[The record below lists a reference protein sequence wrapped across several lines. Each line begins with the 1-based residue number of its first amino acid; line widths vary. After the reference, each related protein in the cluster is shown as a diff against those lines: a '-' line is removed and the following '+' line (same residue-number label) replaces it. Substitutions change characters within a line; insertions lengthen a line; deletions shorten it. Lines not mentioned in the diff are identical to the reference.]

1 MTSDDMISVRWA
13 APELFSGSKA
23 SFKTD
28 VFAFAITICEIFNQ
42 GKPPYWEL
50 KNAEVVKFVGAGN
63 RMTLSKNIPKG
74 MQDLIQQCWDQ
85 DPVKRPT
92 FTETSKLLKEIHEN
106 KG

>member
-1 MTSDDMISVRWA
+1 MTSDDVISVRWA

-42 GKPPYWEL
+42 GKSPYWEL
-50 KNAEVVKFVGAGN
+50 QNAQVVEFVKSGN
-63 RMTLSKNIPKG
+63 RMTLSTNIPKG
-74 MQDLIQQCWDQ
+74 IQDLIHQCWDQ

-92 FTETSKLLKEIHEN
+92 FAETSKLLKEIHEN
-106 KG
+106 K